1 MRFQASPLTAMM
13 VKDKK
18 KLEEA
23 KKSPAKEILPPEK
36 FAELASLG
44 CSACPLKDQWPGLK
58 NPKMQM
64 YKPSKS
70 CQVLIVGEAPGENE
84 DKEGIPFIGK
94 TGKLLRDTLEKAS
107 YEGYPEEDLSNLF
120 IEVGG
125 ESLFNGKNVWWTNTV
140 RCRPPGNKT
149 PSAIEI
155 ACCSKFLEQDI
166 ALAKPKVI
174 LGFGSVPL
182 NAISPAGK
190 KEILPITN
198 YRGTSFP
205 ILVEGYASLF
215 IPTFHPSYI
224 IRQGGAKDD
233 STDYFFFKEDIK
245 MGLAVNKE
253 ALPINWKSYLF
264 PFYQTKT
271 VKHQGWG
278 EKNGLVMIYGRE
290 GLSKLKEMK
299 ELLLQEDVLG
309 FDIETNQLRPYDG
322 GEIISYSFSTG
333 YESLSVIVNHPLITD
348 DIYKQE
354 VMVQLQEFLVQT
366 KTLILAHNL
375 MFELEWDGYSFGNEV
390 FMKIGQEQ
398 SSRYYGDTQGMK
410 YILPSHP
417 NDRQLALDDL
427 CLQYMGFEL
436 KSMYDLDRSKISGYS
451 IDQILEYNAGDAIVL
466 PFLYKVM
473 KQAIAHYQLSD
484 TYDMIMNTAIAS
496 AKAQVEG
503 LPANLVAAKGMRE
516 PLEKAKQEMEE
527 KLLRSDLFEAFK
539 QEKGRYPNLK
549 SAEDKLFILYDMYGF
564 ETVLHKKTGN
574 PTAAK
579 EVLYKYADIAPD
591 LADIVSLME
600 VEKFLEDVLGPI
612 EIKVNKKGTIV
623 VYKDG
628 KIHTQFN
635 IHKLR
640 TMRSSSIPNVQ
651 NFPKRNPKFKRARD
665 IIGFPPD
672 QADNWA
678 ILGIDSG
685 QIDFRLAGM
694 SSLDPNFVDAVRNG
708 LDVHALFAHHVA
720 RLSPSKYKTVAT
732 YIGKPESIYTPDQM
746 DPVVKAI
753 RQDVKS
759 GFVFAHIY
767 RAGIKTMARTLGVSA
782 EVIEELL
789 KIFDT
794 MFPGINEWHKDL
806 YAFYDQNKMIRSI
819 TGTLLYGPLDYGDI
833 ANYGI
838 QHATRFLVS
847 NMMKRLAIDHK
858 LSVPNEVHD
867 ENMIIVP
874 IDWVEETIKIM
885 GEVFCTTPYDWAQV
899 VPLTCEIKQA
909 VRTDTGIGWGNM
921 EKVAEYSSIDFGW
934 KPRPI
939 EDFQQYY
946 ERQFQKIV
954 RKPIYFC

>member
-1 MRFQASPLTAMM
+1 MKFQASPLTKMM
-13 VKDKK
+13 DKDKK

-23 KKSPAKEILPPEK
+23 KKAPPKEILSPEK
-36 FAELASLG
+36 VAELAALG
-44 CSACPLKDQWPGLK
+44 CSACPLKGQWPLLK
-58 NPKMQM
+58 NARMQM
-64 YKPSKS
+64 HSPSAS
-70 CQVLIVGEAPGENE
+70 CQILIVGEAPTELE
-84 DKEGIPFIGK
+84 DEKGFPFLGK
-94 TGKLLRDTLEKAS
+94 TGKLLRNTLE
-107 YEGYPEEDLSNLF
+107 EVFREVFPNEDFSSCYTEMEKDF
-120 IEVGG
+120 
-125 ESLFNGKNVWWTNTV
+125 LFNGRNVWWTNTV
-140 RCRPPGNKT
+140 RCHPPGNKS
-149 PSAIEI
+149 PSAVEV

-166 ALAKPKVI
+166 LAAKPKVI

-190 KEILPITN
+190 KEFLSITT

-205 ILVEGYASLF
+205 VLLEGHASLF
-215 IPTFHPSYI
+215 IPTFNLSYI
-224 IRQGGAKDD
+224 IRGGTKEE
-233 STDYFFFKEDIK
+233 STDSFFFKEDIR
-245 MGLAVNKE
+245 MGVEVTKE
-253 ALPINWKSYLF
+253 ATPINWRSYLF
-264 PFYQTKT
+264 PFYQKETTK
-271 VKHQGWG
+271 HDGWG
-278 EKNGLVMIYGRE
+278 EKDGLIMVYGRE
-290 GLSKLKEMK
+290 GLPKLKGMK
-299 ELLLQEDVLG
+299 ELLLKEEMLG

-322 GEIISYSFSTG
+322 GEIISYSFSNG
-333 YESLSVIVNHPLITD
+333 VESLSVLVNHPLITD
-348 DIYKQE
+348 TIYKQE
-354 VMVQLQEFLVQT
+354 VMAQLQEFLLNT
-366 KTLILAHNL
+366 NTLILAHNL
-375 MFELEWDGYSFGNEV
+375 MFELEWMGHFFGNEL

-398 SSRYYGDTQGMK
+398 SSKFYGDTQGMK

-417 NDRQLALDDL
+417 MDRQLALDDL

-466 PFLYKVM
+466 PYLYKVM
-473 KQAIAHYQLSD
+473 MQAVAHYQLSD
-484 TYDMIMNTAIAS
+484 TYDMIMNAAVAS

-503 LPANLVAAKGMRE
+503 LPANLTAARGMRE
-516 PLEKAKQEMEE
+516 PLEEAKQEMEE
-527 KLLRSDLFEAFK
+527 KLLKSDLFESFK

-549 SAEDKLFILYDMYGF
+549 SADDKLFILYDMYGF

-591 LADIVSLME
+591 LADIVALME

-612 EIKVNKKGTIV
+612 EIKVNKRGTIV

-640 TMRSSSIPNVQ
+640 TMRSSSSPNVQ

-672 QADNWA
+672 QADKWA

-694 SSLDPNFVDAVRNG
+694 SSLDPSFVDAVRNG

-720 RLSPSKYKTVAT
+720 RLSPSKYKTVAA
-732 YIGKPESIYTPDQM
+732 YIGKPESIYVPDQM

-767 RAGIKTMARTLGVSA
+767 RAGIKTMARTLGVST

-789 KIFDT
+789 KIFDN
-794 MFPGINEWHKDL
+794 MFPGIGEWHKDL
-806 YAFYDQNKMIRSI
+806 YAFYDHNKMVRSI

-847 NMMKRLAIDHK
+847 NMMKRLAIDHR

-867 ENMIIVP
+867 ENMVIVP
-874 IDWVEETIKIM
+874 IDMVADTIKIM
-885 GEVFCTTPYDWAQV
+885 GEVFCNTPYEWAQV

-909 VRTDTGIGWGNM
+909 IRTDTGIGWGNM

-934 KPRPI
+934 NPRPI

-946 ERQFQKIV
+946 ERQFQKVV